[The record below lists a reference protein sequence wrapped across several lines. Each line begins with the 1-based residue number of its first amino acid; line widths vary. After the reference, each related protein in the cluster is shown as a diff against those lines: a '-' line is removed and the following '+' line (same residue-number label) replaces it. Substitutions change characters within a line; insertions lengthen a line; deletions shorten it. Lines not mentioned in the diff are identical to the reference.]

1 MVSRKVGW
9 LGMRRRLGRRDRY
22 YEQYRSAKAEIPL
35 VGQITE
41 VNPELI
47 RGYIVVAVLID
58 DTQVIAHN
66 ACCMPHIIS
75 SVTRNMIQRPE
86 LMQPHHDAATGHKS

>member
-1 MVSRKVGW
+1 M
-9 LGMRRRLGRRDRY
+9 
-22 YEQYRSAKAEIPL
+22 PL

-47 RGYIVVAVLID
+47 RGYIVVAILID

-66 ACCMPHIIS
+66 ACCMPHVIS
-75 SVTRNMIQRPE
+75 SVTRNMIQSPE
-86 LMQPHHDAATGHKS
+86 LMQPHRNAATGHKS